1 MAEQNQ
7 EKQGSRKILLTIF
20 IIVLIALNGVLLY
33 LNIKN
38 KEESQQKDVVIQAKD
53 AELDAN
59 TVKLDSISRQL
70 DLRIAEV
77 QRLGGDVEQL
87 TKAKEDL
94 EKDKV
99 AMKTASNS
107 ERRRLMEKVA
117 DYETLLNAKDEE
129 ISKLKTVN
137 QELFTENTTLKT
149 KANQLNE
156 SISAIERD
164 KQVLAEK
171 VAIAAALKTE
181 NLAINA
187 INEKGKERDGGSYKA
202 RQVDKIKVSFNLAEN
217 KVAEVA
223 SKDIFMR
230 LIEPDGAALFDLATG
245 GGTFMVEGKETFYT
259 AKREIL
265 FDNSRQQVS
274 FVYDKGNPYKEGR
287 HIVELYADGYLI
299 GQGSFVIK

>member
-87 TKAKEDL
+87 TAAKEQL

-99 AMKTASNS
+99 SLRTASNS
-107 ERRRLMEKVA
+107 ERRRLMEKVS
-117 DYETLLNAKDEE
+117 DYETLLTAKDEE
-129 ISKLKTVN
+129 IAKLKNVN
-137 QELFTENTTLKT
+137 QELYTENTTLKT

-156 SISAIERD
+156 SISVVEKE

-187 INEKGKERDGGSYKA
+187 INERGKERDGGSYKA
-202 RQVDKIKVSFNLAEN
+202 RQLDKIKVSFNLAEN

-223 SKDIFMR
+223 AKDIYMR

-245 GGTFMVEGKETFYT
+245 GGTFMVEGKESFYT
-259 AKREIL
+259 AKKEIL
-265 FDNSRQQVS
+265 FDNSRQVVT
-274 FVYDKGNPYKEGR
+274 FVYDKGNPYKEGK
-287 HIVELYADGYLI
+287 HIVELYADGYMI
-299 GQGSFVIK
+299 GQGSFVVK

>member
-99 AMKTASNS
+99 AMRTASTS

>member
-59 TVKLDSISRQL
+59 TLKLDSISRQL
-70 DLRIAEV
+70 DLRITEV
-77 QRLGGDVEQL
+77 QRLGGDVESL

-99 AMKTASNS
+99 ALRNASAS
-107 ERRRLMEKVA
+107 ERRRLMEKVT
-117 DYETLLNAKDEE
+117 DYETLLTAKDEE
-129 ISKLKTVN
+129 IAKLKTVN

-156 SISAIERD
+156 NISAIERD

-202 RQVDKIKVSFNLAEN
+202 RQLDKIKVSFNLAEN

-223 SKDIFMR
+223 AKDIYMR

-245 GGTFMVEGKETFYT
+245 GGTFLVEGKEAFYT
-259 AKREIL
+259 AKKEIL
-265 FDNSRQQVS
+265 FDNTRQNVT
-274 FVYDKGNPYKEGR
+274 FVYDKGNPYKEGK
-287 HIVELYADGYLI
+287 HIVELYADGYMI
-299 GQGSFVIK
+299 GQGSFVVK

>member
-38 KEESQQKDVVIQAKD
+38 KEESEQQKVVIEAKD
-53 AELDAN
+53 AELDA
-59 TVKLDSISRQL
+59 TTTKLDSMTRQL

-87 TKAKEDL
+87 TRAKEDL
-94 EKDKV
+94 EKERSKL
-99 AMKTASNS
+99 KTSTAA
-107 ERRRLMEKVA
+107 ERRRLQEKIT
-117 DYETLLNAKDEE
+117 DYETLLTQKDEE
-129 ISKLKTVN
+129 ITKLKTVN

-156 SISAIERD
+156 NISAIEKD

-171 VAIAAALKTE
+171 VAIASALKTE

-202 RQVDKIKVSFNLAEN
+202 RQVDKIKISFNLAEN
-217 KVAEVA
+217 KVAEIA
-223 SKDIFMR
+223 AKDIYMR

-259 AKREIL
+259 AKQEIL
-265 FDNSRQQVS
+265 FDNTGQKVT

-287 HIVELYADGYLI
+287 HTIELYADGYMI
-299 GQGSFVIK
+299 GQGTFVVK

>member
-59 TVKLDSISRQL
+59 TVKLDSISKQL

-87 TKAKEDL
+87 TAAKEQL

-99 AMKTASNS
+99 SLRTASNA
-107 ERRRLMEKVA
+107 ERRRLMEKVS
-117 DYETLLNAKDEE
+117 DYETLLTAKDEE
-129 ISKLKTVN
+129 IAKLKNVN

-156 SISAIERD
+156 SISAVEKE

-187 INEKGKERDGGSYKA
+187 INERGKERDGGSYKA
-202 RQVDKIKVSFNLAEN
+202 RQLDKIKVSFNLAEN

-223 SKDIFMR
+223 AKDIYMR

-245 GGTFMVEGKETFYT
+245 GGTFIVEGKESFYT
-259 AKREIL
+259 AKKEIL
-265 FDNSRQQVS
+265 FDNSRQVVT
-274 FVYDKGNPYKEGR
+274 FVYDKGNPYKEGK
-287 HIVELYADGYLI
+287 HIVELYADGYMI
-299 GQGSFVIK
+299 GQGSFVVK

>member
-59 TVKLDSISRQL
+59 TLKLDSISRQL
-70 DLRIAEV
+70 DLRISEV
-77 QRLGGDVEQL
+77 QRLGGDVESL

-99 AMKTASNS
+99 ALRNASS
-107 ERRRLMEKVA
+107 AERRRLMEKVT
-117 DYETLLNAKDEE
+117 DYETLLTAKDEE
-129 ISKLKTVN
+129 IAKLKTVN

-149 KANQLNE
+149 KANELNE
-156 SISAIERD
+156 NISAIERD

-187 INEKGKERDGGSYKA
+187 INERGKERDGGAYKA
-202 RQVDKIKVSFNLAEN
+202 RQLDKIKISFNLAEN

-223 SKDIFMR
+223 AKDIYMR

-259 AKREIL
+259 AKKEIL
-265 FDNSRQQVS
+265 FDNTRQNVT
-274 FVYDKGNPYKEGR
+274 FVYDKGNPYKEGK
-287 HIVELYADGYLI
+287 HTVELYADGYMI
-299 GQGSFVIK
+299 GQGSFVVK

>member
-99 AMKTASNS
+99 AMRTASNS

-129 ISKLKTVN
+129 IAKLKTVN
-137 QELFTENTTLKT
+137 QELYTENTTLKT

-265 FDNSRQQVS
+265 FDNSGQQVT

>member
-59 TVKLDSISRQL
+59 TVKLDSISKQL

-87 TKAKEDL
+87 TAAKEQL

-99 AMKTASNS
+99 SLRTASNA
-107 ERRRLMEKVA
+107 ERRRLMEKVT
-117 DYETLLNAKDEE
+117 DYETLLTAKDEE
-129 ISKLKTVN
+129 IAKLKNVN
-137 QELFTENTTLKT
+137 QELYTENTTLKT

-156 SISAIERD
+156 SISAIESE

-171 VAIAAALKTE
+171 VAIAAALKSE

-202 RQVDKIKVSFNLAEN
+202 RQLDKIKVSFNLAEN

-223 SKDIFMR
+223 AKDIYMR

-245 GGTFMVEGKETFYT
+245 GGTFIVEGKESFYT
-259 AKREIL
+259 AKKEIL
-265 FDNSRQQVS
+265 FDNSRQNVT
-274 FVYDKGNPYKEGR
+274 FVYDKGNPYKEGK
-287 HIVELYADGYLI
+287 HIVELYADGYMI
-299 GQGSFVIK
+299 GQGSFVVK

>member
-20 IIVLIALNGVLLY
+20 IIVLIALNGILLY

-87 TKAKEDL
+87 TAAKEQL

-99 AMKTASNS
+99 SLRTASNA
-107 ERRRLMEKVA
+107 ERRRLMEKVT
-117 DYETLLNAKDEE
+117 DYETLLTAKDEE
-129 ISKLKTVN
+129 IAKLKNVN
-137 QELFTENTTLKT
+137 QELYTENTTLKT

-217 KVAEVA
+217 KVAEIA
-223 SKDIFMR
+223 AKDIYMR

-245 GGTFMVEGKETFYT
+245 GGTFLVEGKETFYT

-265 FDNSRQQVS
+265 FDNTRQNVT
-274 FVYDKGNPYKEGR
+274 FVYDKGNPYKEGK

-299 GQGSFVIK
+299 GQGSFVVK